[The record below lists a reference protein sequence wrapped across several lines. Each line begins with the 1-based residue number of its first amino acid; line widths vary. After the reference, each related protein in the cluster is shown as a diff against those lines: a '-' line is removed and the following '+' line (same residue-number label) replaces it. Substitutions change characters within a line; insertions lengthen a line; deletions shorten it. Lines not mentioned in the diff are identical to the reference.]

1 MALNGVAKRSPD
13 WDSSTVVPVVM
24 VTGFLGSGKTTLIAR
39 QLDQH
44 DEDSLAVLVHDLGE
58 ENIDVAYLQGGEHVS
73 LASDKRIRSVS
84 SGPLTTSHLEQL
96 GEELDQLS
104 QQEPPPAAIIIESSG
119 AADVTSL
126 VRQLRTAGSL
136 WQLISVVTVLD
147 TSLLG
152 HYSNDP
158 MIAPLLER
166 QASVASLLILNKW
179 DRATRSER
187 AAANRYVRSVCRVT
201 GASVVRTKFGRVRPA
216 ELFRPRSVP
225 AGVTRG
231 DRELGTA
238 IESIHLKERR
248 PFHPQRLER
257 WLGKDWPGIVRV
269 KGFLWLATDMEG
281 VYVLDAAGPQREVGL
296 EGTWYAAVGDRELK
310 DDTEVQRLLADH
322 PWGDRRQALTVIGST
337 SGVTAAQG
345 DLHAALLTDQEMA
358 EGPES
363 WIDYP
368 DPLTPQFS

>member
-1 MALNGVAKRSPD
+1 MALNEVTKRSPD
-13 WDSSTVVPVVM
+13 WDSRTVIPVVM

-44 DEDSLAVLVHDLGE
+44 EEDRLAVLVHDLGE

-96 GEELDQLS
+96 TEELDALS
-104 QQEPPPAAIIIESSG
+104 QQEPPPASIVIESSG

-126 VRQLRTAGSL
+126 VRQLQTAGSL

-152 HYSNDP
+152 HYSKDP

-166 QASVASLLILNKW
+166 QASVASLLVLNKW
-179 DRATRSER
+179 DRATRAER
-187 AAANRYVRSVCRVT
+187 AEANRYVRAVCRVS
-201 GASVVRTKFGRVRPA
+201 GAAVSRTKFGRIRPA
-216 ELFRPRSVP
+216 ELLRRRSVP
-225 AGVTRG
+225 ELLAGG
-231 DRELGTA
+231 DENVSTA
-238 IESIHLKERR
+238 IASIHLKERR

-269 KGFLWLATDMEG
+269 KGFIWLATDMQG

-296 EGTWYAAVGDRELK
+296 EGTWYAAVADRELK
-310 DDTEVQRLLADH
+310 DDPEVQRLLAGH
-322 PWGDRRQALTVIGST
+322 QWGDRRQALTVIGTS
-337 SGVTAAQG
+337 SGVTAAKD
-345 DLHAALLTDQEMA
+345 DLHAALLSDEEMA
-358 EGPES
+358 EGPEL
-363 WIDYP
+363 WNDYP